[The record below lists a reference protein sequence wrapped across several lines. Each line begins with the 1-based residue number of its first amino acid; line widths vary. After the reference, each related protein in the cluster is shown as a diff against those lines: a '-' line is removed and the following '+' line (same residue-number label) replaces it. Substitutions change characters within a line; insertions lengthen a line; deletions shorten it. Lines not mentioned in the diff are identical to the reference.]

1 MHDPECSCYQKIH
14 DAHGEVVEWLHNV
27 TTNLTMENEQVN
39 LYLFNF
45 FIFLNISCQF
55 LNIFKR
61 VPLFFLIIY
70 VYLF

>member
-45 FIFLNISCQF
+45 LYF
-55 LNIFKR
+55 
-61 VPLFFLIIY
+61 
-70 VYLF
+70 